1 MTCINS
7 SAIIYTTATPQYI
20 KELLNMAKELTDKAC
35 YSLGWAYCKLKQAV
49 EKTKYVQF
57 GDMDCMYPMVSFT
70 NMNRKAIEEGVI
82 DESLMRELAD
92 VISNVDYLP
101 EAKDKRVL
109 SIEKQG
115 VWQLGFYHAM
125 TKSKF
130 ENIKFDEKNN

>member
-1 MTCINS
+1 
-7 SAIIYTTATPQYI
+7 
-20 KELLNMAKELTDKAC
+20 MAKELTDKAC

-82 DESLMRELAD
+82 DEPLMRELAD

-109 SIEKQG
+109 SVEKQG
-115 VWQLGFYHAM
+115 IWQLGFYHAM

-130 ENIKFDEKNN
+130 ENLKFDETNN